1 MSNEERVALLQKQ
14 LKATEELAKAL
25 MGVREAEANLAR
37 LMEHRGEV
45 FCQKFDLTEEMM
57 YQTMFQVLEKG
68 LAK

>member
-37 LMEHRGEV
+37 LMEHRGERRRRK
-45 FCQKFDLTEEMM
+45 QRRRED
-57 YQTMFQVLEKG
+57 
-68 LAK
+68 